1 MVSASYTRHAVI
13 TATYVDR
20 RDPAFARLDSG
31 ELRLGKRKARG
42 ECLSRVT
49 LRSWPPAV
57 SRRHETTKARKS
69 ERKSTKAKAQK
80 QKNCDS
86 TRRREAAASNHL
98 SFSWFRG
105 FVVAFDLWLHLIWC
119 GPHERT
125 ALSPNPRSDQCA
137 GPRAAR

>member
-1 MVSASYTRHAVI
+1 MVSASYTRHAAI

-57 SRRHETTKARKS
+57 SRNHE
-69 ERKSTKAKAQK
+69 STKVRK
-80 QKNCDS
+80 QKHKS
-86 TRRREAAASNHL
+86 KRTAIRRGAARRRHRHRKPADAQT
-98 SFSWFRG
+98 
-105 FVVAFDLWLHLIWC
+105 IWD
-119 GPHERT
+119 GEF
-125 ALSPNPRSDQCA
+125 
-137 GPRAAR
+137 ARPPVCDA